1 MIINVSNWFQHVL
14 GLIPQ
19 GQPQGNVT
27 SCILAKCVGLAAHL
41 VVRCIL
47 GILVCGATRVAFWVD
62 RIGSYLNVIFL
73 AI

>member
-27 SCILAKCVGLAAHL
+27 SCILAKCVGPPCCKVHPWDFG
-41 VVRCIL
+41 VW
-47 GILVCGATRVAFWVD
+47 G
-62 RIGSYLNVIFL
+62 Y
-73 AI
+73 